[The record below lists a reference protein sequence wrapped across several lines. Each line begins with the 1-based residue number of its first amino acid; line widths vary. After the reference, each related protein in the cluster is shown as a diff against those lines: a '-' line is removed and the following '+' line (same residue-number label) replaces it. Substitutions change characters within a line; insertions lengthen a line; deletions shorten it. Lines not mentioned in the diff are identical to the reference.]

1 MCTYKKLTLIFLW
14 TVIFMKIAKTPVLLE
29 NLISP
34 SIFFEKFLENFFLLF
49 VAELEK
55 KLMTE
60 WENFPNLYPTKKLF
74 FLQIFANQ
82 S

>member
-1 MCTYKKLTLIFLW
+1 
-14 TVIFMKIAKTPVLLE
+14 MKIAKTPVLLE

-60 WENFPNLYPTKKLF
+60 WENFANLYPTNKLF
-74 FLQIFANQ
+74 FL
-82 S
+82 